1 MINTIKINKHNI
13 FRLEYFLALY
23 LVYCNGS
30 WLMFDFKTILL
41 AGLIILLTTY
51 IIIVNTLFKQVAIPN
66 FLIFFLTL
74 FPVISGVINLNT
86 NVNFGSI
93 LFTSSTYI
101 LLGFL
106 PIKRLESIIDKYAQV
121 IYLLAFVSIILGLIF
136 IINYDLI
143 VYLPKSRNNNSFSNS
158 SIYYNLFIYTDR
170 EINDFRTQSIF
181 WEPGAWAIN
190 QIFAFYWF
198 IFEKKEYNKIP
209 VFIASLFLTFSTT
222 GFLLFFILIVAAFF
236 ILKER
241 VIKRKIRNI
250 IIGTGCILIS
260 VSVYVNMNSEIDI
273 GNFLKS
279 QIVGKFSGSGD
290 DINAN
295 FSFNERQETTQK
307 ALASA
312 SENPFFGVGKK
323 GDKDSLYVTSGIAE
337 IAYQLGFIY
346 LIIYLFIF
354 RISFNKLGFITSC
367 LFIIILLNGEAY
379 SFYALFSLLLIYG
392 SKQCN
397 FKLFNSLTSVKQE
410 VFLK

>member
-1 MINTIKINKHNI
+1 M
-13 FRLEYFLALY
+13 
-23 LVYCNGS
+23 
-30 WLMFDFKTILL
+30 
-41 AGLIILLTTY
+41 
-51 IIIVNTLFKQVAIPN
+51 
-66 FLIFFLTL
+66 
-74 FPVISGVINLNT
+74 
-86 NVNFGSI
+86 
-93 LFTSSTYI
+93 
-101 LLGFL
+101 

-354 RISFNKLGFITSC
+354 LEIF
-367 LFIIILLNGEAY
+367 A
-379 SFYALFSLLLIYG
+379 
-392 SKQCN
+392 
-397 FKLFNSLTSVKQE
+397 
-410 VFLK
+410 

>member
-1 MINTIKINKHNI
+1 M
-13 FRLEYFLALY
+13 
-23 LVYCNGS
+23 
-30 WLMFDFKTILL
+30 
-41 AGLIILLTTY
+41 
-51 IIIVNTLFKQVAIPN
+51 
-66 FLIFFLTL
+66 
-74 FPVISGVINLNT
+74 INLNT

>member
-1 MINTIKINKHNI
+1 
-13 FRLEYFLALY
+13 
-23 LVYCNGS
+23 
-30 WLMFDFKTILL
+30 
-41 AGLIILLTTY
+41 
-51 IIIVNTLFKQVAIPN
+51 
-66 FLIFFLTL
+66 
-74 FPVISGVINLNT
+74 
-86 NVNFGSI
+86 
-93 LFTSSTYI
+93 
-101 LLGFL
+101 
-106 PIKRLESIIDKYAQV
+106 
-121 IYLLAFVSIILGLIF
+121 
-136 IINYDLI
+136 
-143 VYLPKSRNNNSFSNS
+143 
-158 SIYYNLFIYTDR
+158 
-170 EINDFRTQSIF
+170 
-181 WEPGAWAIN
+181 
-190 QIFAFYWF
+190 
-198 IFEKKEYNKIP
+198 
-209 VFIASLFLTFSTT
+209 
-222 GFLLFFILIVAAFF
+222 
-236 ILKER
+236 
-241 VIKRKIRNI
+241 
-250 IIGTGCILIS
+250 
-260 VSVYVNMNSEIDI
+260 MNSEIDI